1 MVQLQAYALAATTVD
16 FGIEQPEQI
25 DVSFAYLGGGLDVHT
40 ERADEQW
47 RERAWAHLETL
58 TDAIDAERFDPAPGD
73 WCHGCDFLRFCEEG
87 KQEVSEW

>member
-25 DVSFAYLGGGLDVHT
+25 DVSFAYLGGGLDIHT

-47 RERAWAHLETL
+47 RERARANLETL
-58 TDAIDAERFDPAPGD
+58 TDAIEAGSFDPAPGD

-87 KQEVSEW
+87 KREVSRS